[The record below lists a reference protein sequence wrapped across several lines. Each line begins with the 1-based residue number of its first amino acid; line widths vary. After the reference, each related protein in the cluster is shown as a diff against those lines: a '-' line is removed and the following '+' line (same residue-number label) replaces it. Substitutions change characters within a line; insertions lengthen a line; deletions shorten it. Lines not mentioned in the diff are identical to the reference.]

1 MTVTHDMTGD
11 VAVITGGAQGIGLA
25 CAHRLSASG
34 AKVHLFDIDEA
45 ALKAACD
52 EVGPNAAAHKV
63 DISNPDSVSAAVAD
77 AAAMNAG
84 TVSICIN
91 SAGISGP
98 NAPLVDYPVDDWV
111 RIINLNL
118 NGTFFVNRAVVP
130 FMKQNGYGRIVNIA
144 SVAGKEGNPNADR
157 KSVV

>member
-25 CAHRLSASG
+25 WAHRLSASG

-52 EVGPNAAAHKV
+52 EVGPNAVAHKV

-91 SAGISGP
+91 
-98 NAPLVDYPVDDWV
+98 
-111 RIINLNL
+111 
-118 NGTFFVNRAVVP
+118 FFK
-130 FMKQNGYGRIVNIA
+130 FF
-144 SVAGKEGNPNADR
+144 SV
-157 KSVV
+157 S